1 MNEIT
6 HISPGHTSARTDEII
21 LDWDDTTGDS
31 LMNRDIALLNSLADE
46 AEAYANTHAPAQH
59 LPSAVFAQMV
69 DQALSAPT
77 ALDAARIWISLG
89 IGVVGVD
96 QFKHPVNKQ
105 RYGASDAPMTTAE
118 QVTRAWT
125 EQVPTE
131 DHPGMGIAIVPGGSR
146 LLVIDVD
153 NAYEV
158 EWLQTWGS
166 SRGFYTEEMTVE
178 TPGLSDDP
186 DHTGGGHV
194 YVVMPDGWADNAI
207 LPASQKVWDDNREV
221 SHSDQDG
228 PAHFLVCVTGQYNLV
243 PPTIR
248 EGRPYR
254 YVGKVITA
262 DEVGTEALLEVLDR
276 TAAEQA
282 RREAQALQEQRL
294 RERQAR
300 REEPGYQPDLG
311 DRIQDWED
319 VTTWADIFT
328 PAAGFTFEY
337 TEDSG
342 CKVYKW
348 AGSSNGRSVVVH
360 DGCEHLGGRV
370 LAAVHSDSLQ
380 THLRQVLGD
389 HQPPVDSRGFNL
401 AQMCCAMQY
410 DGDWDAFLRGEGI
423 HRDVDGSSQ
432 ISEEQAV
439 TTFMNLLASAPA
451 PTANESSFTVPS
463 TGEQQQPAEAVVP
476 EPQWDMGEILEKI
489 QEFGIPG
496 LTDEQ
501 RIFLRDRAETL
512 TGLTGS
518 VIRAMLED
526 PTGAGALPMG
536 DVMTAA
542 KNRSVADLVKEAAS
556 TTTEA
561 PFSPL
566 EMDSALYQDESEFWG
581 ETFRV
586 SPTPAYL
593 DMFYS
598 SGSHALVG
606 ESGIGKTWLAV
617 AAAADVLFRHVL
629 TPADRPSA
637 KPGSVVYI
645 DIDGN
650 TEGKLR
656 QRALMLGIAP
666 IDIYTRAFWVVSPTK
681 IASEQRISTEKAM
694 ERIISYLEENPP
706 KMVILDSTQKAMAAM
721 GLDMN
726 SGTDFSTLT
735 LKMDRFLSKGQTSL
749 IYLDHTGNGVDAQN
763 RAMGSSQKKAQI
775 DTTFIMK
782 KVKPAE
788 DEDGKE
794 RYPDTV
800 IAVDLDITKDRH
812 HGVEDALVIP
822 EEPGYAGR
830 LIINPSR
837 LGGGVQ
843 KVEVAGHSLD
853 CLETRLRTSAQIHGG
868 REGREQD
875 RLKEI
880 AQGLATWL
888 AEQGEP
894 VKKGDLIAAA
904 QEIFPTY
911 LKSDKSVR
919 EFLKKDVAQ
928 EFIRSE
934 KQGTSELWSA
944 R

>member
-1 MNEIT
+1 MNETT

-31 LMNRDIALLNSLADE
+31 LMNRDISLLNVLADE
-46 AEAYANTHAPAQH
+46 AEAYANTTPAWH
-59 LPSAVFAQMV
+59 LPSTAFAQMV
-69 DQALSAPT
+69 DQALSAST
-77 ALDAARIWISLG
+77 ALDAALIWISLG

-96 QFKHPVNKQ
+96 DLKHPVNKA

-125 EQVPTE
+125 EQAPTE

-146 LLVIDVD
+146 LLIIDVD
-153 NAYEV
+153 NDYEIS
-158 EWLQTWGS
+158 WLQTWGG
-166 SRGFYTEEMTVE
+166 SRDLYFDGMTVE
-178 TPGLSDDP
+178 TPGVTGKAG
-186 DHTGGGHV
+186 HTGGGHL
-194 YVVMPDGWADNAI
+194 YLVMPDGWADGYI
-207 LPASQKVWDDNREV
+207 LPKKKDIWDDEGRI
-221 SHSDQDG
+221 SDDSFDD
-228 PAHFLVCVTGQYNLV
+228 PAHFMISAFGQYNLT
-243 PPTIR
+243 PPTVR

-254 YVGKVITA
+254 HTGSPLVVSDDLAQT
-262 DEVGTEALLEVLDR
+262 LLGVLDQ
-276 TAAEQA
+276 TAEIAQREAAAAQYAQDKRDRLA
-282 RREAQALQEQRL
+282 RREAE
-294 RERQAR
+294 
-300 REEPGYQPDLG
+300 GDSYVPDLA

-319 VTTWADIFT
+319 MTTWEDILT
-328 PAAGFTFEY
+328 PDAGFTY
-337 TEDSG
+337 EDTDG
-342 CKVYKW
+342 ACKVYRW
-348 AGSSNGRSVVVH
+348 SGSSGHRSVVAH
-360 DGCEHLGGRV
+360 SGCEHLGGSV
-370 LAAVHSDSLQ
+370 LAAVHSESLQ
-380 THLRQVLGD
+380 GHLRSVLPAD
-389 HQPPVDSRGFNL
+389 HQPVSGSRGFNR

-410 DGDWDAFLRGEGI
+410 DGDWAEFLRGEGI

-432 ISEEQAV
+432 ISEEEAV

-451 PTANESSFTVPS
+451 PTASESAFIAPATV
-463 TGEQQQPAEAVVP
+463 EQQPSEAVVP
-476 EPQWDMGEILEKI
+476 EPQWDMNEILEKI
-489 QEFGIPG
+489 REFGIPG
-496 LTDEQ
+496 LTDDQ

-518 VIRAMLED
+518 VIRMMLED

-536 DVMTAA
+536 DVMTAV
-542 KNRSVADLVKEAAS
+542 KSKSVADLVKEAAS

-566 EMDSALYQDESEFWG
+566 EMDSALYQDQSEFWG

-617 AAAADVLFRHVL
+617 AAAADVLFRDFML
-629 TPADRPSA
+629 PADRPSA

-666 IDIYTRAFWVVSPTK
+666 IDIFTRAFWVVSPTK

-782 KVKPAE
+782 KVKPVE

-794 RYPDTV
+794 KYPDTV

-830 LIINPSR
+830 LIINSSL

-853 CLETRLRTSAQIHGG
+853 RLETRLRTSAQIHGG

-875 RLKEI
+875 RQKEI
-880 AQGLATWL
+880 AQGLAAWL
-888 AEQGEP
+888 SEQGEP
-894 VKKGDLIAAA
+894 VKKGDLIAEA

-919 EFLKKDVAQ
+919 AFLGSDVAQ
-928 EFIRSE
+928 EFIKSE
-934 KQGTSELWSA
+934 KHGTSELWSA

>member
-1 MNEIT
+1 M
-6 HISPGHTSARTDEII
+6 
-21 LDWDDTTGDS
+21 DDTYIQS
-31 LMNRDIALLNSLADE
+31 LTVE
-46 AEAYANTHAPAQH
+46 AEQYANTTPAQH
-59 LPSAVFAQMV
+59 LPSAVFAQLV

-96 QFKHPVNKQ
+96 QFKRPVNKQ

-118 QVTRAWT
+118 QVTQAWT
-125 EQVPTE
+125 KNPA
-131 DHPGMGIAIVPGGSR
+131 MGIAIVPGGKR
-146 LLVIDVD
+146 LLGIDID
-153 NAYEV
+153 NGYET
-158 EWLQTWGS
+158 EWLRSWGQT
-166 SRGFYTEEMTVE
+166 RGLYVEDMTVE
-178 TPGLSDDP
+178 TPGLSGVAA
-186 DHTGGGHV
+186 HTGGGHL
-194 YVVMPDGWADNAI
+194 YIVMPDGWADGYSLPKKQTVVDEQGAI
-207 LPASQKVWDDNREV
+207 SDSSFDAPAS
-221 SHSDQDG
+221 
-228 PAHFLVCVTGQYNLV
+228 FLVSISGQYMLV
-243 PPTIR
+243 PPTSR
-248 EGRPYR
+248 EGRSYR
-254 YVGKVITA
+254 HTGSPVIA
-262 DEVGTEALLEVLDR
+262 DVYLTQDLLGVLDQ
-276 TAAEQA
+276 TAAEDA
-282 RREAQALQEQRL
+282 RREAEVRRQQGILD
-294 RERQAR
+294 RQAR
-300 REEPGYQPDLG
+300 RAEQGDAYVPDLA

-319 VTTWADIFT
+319 QRRWVDVFSDLPEFYLDGVSSCGCDVWVW
-328 PAAGFTFEY
+328 
-337 TEDSG
+337 SG
-342 CKVYKW
+342 SSTRTRSLVAHEGCSEM
-348 AGSSNGRSVVVH
+348 AGS
-360 DGCEHLGGRV
+360 RV
-370 LAAVHSDSLQ
+370 CTVFSGSLL
-380 THLRQVLGD
+380 THLKDVLPAE
-389 HQPPVDSRGFNL
+389 HQPSRSSFNMT
-401 AQMCCAMQY
+401 QMVCALVY
-410 DGDWDAFLRGEGI
+410 GGDWEEFLRGEGI

-439 TTFMNLLASAPA
+439 TTFMNLLASAP
-451 PTANESSFTVPS
+451 VPS
-463 TGEQQQPAEAVVP
+463 TDEQSAEAVVP
-476 EPQWDMGEILEKI
+476 EPQWDMNEILEKI
-489 QEFGIPG
+489 QEFGIPS

-518 VIRAMLED
+518 VIRMLLED

-536 DVMTAA
+536 DVMTAV

-782 KVKPAE
+782 KVKPAK

-794 RYPDTV
+794 KYQDTV

-853 CLETRLRTSAQIHGG
+853 HLETRLRTSAQVHGG

-894 VKKGDLIAAA
+894 VKKGNLIAAA

-919 EFLKKDVAQ
+919 AFLGSDVAQ

-934 KQGTSELWSA
+934 KRGTSELWSA

>member
-1 MNEIT
+1 MLDNQV
-6 HISPGHTSARTDEII
+6 TSLFPAGATPRTDEII

-46 AEAYANTHAPAQH
+46 AEAYANTTAPAQH
-59 LPSAVFAQMV
+59 LPSTAFAQMV

-77 ALDAARIWISLG
+77 TLEAAKIWNALG

-96 QFKHPVNKQ
+96 QNKHPVPG
-105 RYGASDAPMTTAE
+105 YGTSAAPLTSIE
-118 QVTRAWT
+118 DVTRAWT
-125 EQVPTE
+125 EQAPTE
-131 DHPGMGIAIVPGGSR
+131 DRPGMGIAIVPGGSR
-146 LLVIDVD
+146 LLIIDVD
-153 NAYEV
+153 NSYEV
-158 EWLQTWGS
+158 DWLQTWGGA
-166 SRGFYTEEMTVE
+166 RDLYFDGMTVE
-178 TPGLSDDP
+178 TPGVAGKEG
-186 DHTGGGHV
+186 HTGGGHI
-194 YVVMPDGWADNAI
+194 YLVMPDGWADGYI
-207 LPASQKVWDDNREV
+207 LPKKKDIWDDEGRI
-221 SHSDQDG
+221 SDDSFDD
-228 PAHFLVCVTGQYNLV
+228 PAHFMISAFGQYNLT
-243 PPTIR
+243 PPTVR

-254 YVGKVITA
+254 HTGSPLVVSEDLAQT
-262 DEVGTEALLEVLDR
+262 LLGVLDQ
-276 TAAEQA
+276 TAEIAQREAAAARYAQEKADRLA
-282 RREAQALQEQRL
+282 RREAEGDAYVPEL
-294 RERQAR
+294 A
-300 REEPGYQPDLG
+300 

-319 VTTWADIFT
+319 MTTWEDILT
-328 PAAGFTFEY
+328 PEAGFTYEY
-337 TEDSG
+337 ADGHCT
-342 CKVYKW
+342 VYKW
-348 AGSSNGRSVVVH
+348 SGSNGRRSVVAH
-360 DGCEHLGGRV
+360 SGCEHLGGSV
-370 LAAVHSDSLQ
+370 LAAVHSESLQ
-380 THLRQVLGD
+380 GHLRSVLPAD
-389 HQPPVDSRGFNL
+389 HQPAPGSRGFNM

-410 DGDWDAFLRGEGI
+410 DGDWDAFLCGEGI

-451 PTANESSFTVPS
+451 PTVNESAFTVPS
-463 TGEQQQPAEAVVP
+463 TDEQSAEAVVP
-476 EPQWDMGEILEKI
+476 EPQWDMNEILEKI
-489 QEFGIPG
+489 QEFGIPS

-518 VIRAMLED
+518 VIRMLLED

-536 DVMTAA
+536 DVMTAV

-782 KVKPAE
+782 KVKPAK

-794 RYPDTV
+794 KYQDTV

-853 CLETRLRTSAQIHGG
+853 HLETRLRTSAQVHGG

-894 VKKGDLIAAA
+894 VKKGNLIAAA

-919 EFLKKDVAQ
+919 AFLGSDVAQ

-934 KQGTSELWSA
+934 KRGTSELWSA

>member
-1 MNEIT
+1 MLDNKFTSLFPAGATPRTEEIV
-6 HISPGHTSARTDEII
+6 
-21 LDWDDTTGDS
+21 LDWDDSIPTGDS
-31 LMNRDIALLNSLADE
+31 LTNQDIALLNSLADE
-46 AEAYANTHAPAQH
+46 AEQYANTTAPAQH
-59 LPSAVFAQMV
+59 LPSTAFAQMV

-77 ALDAARIWISLG
+77 ALDAALIWISLG
-89 IGVVGVD
+89 IGVVGVGEN
-96 QFKHPVNKQ
+96 KLPVSG
-105 RYGASDAPMTTAE
+105 YGTSAAPLTTTE

-125 EQVPTE
+125 EN
-131 DHPGMGIAIVPGGSR
+131 PGMGIAIVPGGRR
-146 LLVIDVD
+146 LLGIDID
-153 NAYEV
+153 NAYET
-158 EWLQTWGS
+158 EWLRSWGGA
-166 SRGFYTEEMTVE
+166 RGLYVEDMTVE
-178 TPGLSDDP
+178 TPGLSGVAA
-186 DHTGGGHV
+186 HTGGGHL
-194 YVVMPDGWADNAI
+194 YIVMPDGWADGYSLPKKQTVVDEQGAI
-207 LPASQKVWDDNREV
+207 SDSSFDAPAS
-221 SHSDQDG
+221 
-228 PAHFLVCVTGQYNLV
+228 FLVSISGQYMLV
-243 PPTIR
+243 PPTSR
-248 EGRPYR
+248 ERRPYR
-254 YVGKVITA
+254 HTGSPVIA
-262 DEVGTEALLEVLDR
+262 DEYLTQDLLAVLDQ
-276 TAAEQA
+276 TAAEDA
-282 RREAQALQEQRL
+282 RREAEVRRQQDILD
-294 RERQAR
+294 RQAR
-300 REEPGYQPDLG
+300 RAEQGDAYVPDLA

-319 VTTWADIFT
+319 QRRWSDIFSDL
-328 PAAGFTFEY
+328 PEFYLDGV
-337 TEDSG
+337 SSCG
-342 CKVYKW
+342 CDVWVW
-348 AGSSNGRSVVVH
+348 AGSSTRTRSLVAH
-360 DGCEHLGGRV
+360 EGCSEMAGSRV
-370 LAAVHSDSLQ
+370 CTVFSGSLL
-380 THLRQVLGD
+380 THLKDVLPAE
-389 HQPPVDSRGFNL
+389 HQPSRSSFNM
-401 AQMCCAMQY
+401 AQMVCALAY
-410 DGDWDAFLRGEGI
+410 GGDWDQFLRGEGI

-451 PTANESSFTVPS
+451 PTVTESAFTVPS
-463 TGEQQQPAEAVVP
+463 TVEQQPAEAVIP
-476 EPQWDMGEILEKI
+476 EPQWDMHEILEKI
-489 QEFGIPG
+489 QEFGIPS

-518 VIRAMLED
+518 VIRMLLED

-536 DVMTAA
+536 DVMTAV

-561 PFSPL
+561 PFSRL
-566 EMDSALYQDESEFWG
+566 EMDSALDQDEPEFWG

-617 AAAADVLFRHVL
+617 AAAADVLFRDFML
-629 TPADRPSA
+629 PADRPSA

-782 KVKPAE
+782 KVKPVE

-794 RYPDTV
+794 KYPDTV

-853 CLETRLRTSAQIHGG
+853 RLETRLRTSAQIHGG

-875 RLKEI
+875 RQREI
-880 AQGLATWL
+880 AQGLAAWL
-888 AEQGEP
+888 TEQGDP
-894 VKKGDLIAAA
+894 VKKGDLIAKA

-919 EFLKKDVAQ
+919 AFLGSDVAQ
-928 EFIRSE
+928 EFIKSE
-934 KQGTSELWSA
+934 KHGTSELWSA